1 MNLFQLPN
9 TLDEEELFETLLK
22 NKNLTV
28 ERIISTGQTSPADF
42 YYDQPQ
48 DEWVLVLQGEAILSF
63 EHNESKTL
71 IAGDCLLLPAHQ
83 KHRVDYTSSTPPCIW
98 LAIHGDLT

>member
-1 MNLFQLPN
+1 MNLFELPN
-9 TLDEEELFETLLK
+9 TLNKEELFETLLK

-28 ERIISTGQTSPADF
+28 ERIISAGQTSPADF
-42 YYDQPQ
+42 YYNQPQ

-63 EHNESKTL
+63 EHSVSKTL

>member
-9 TLDEEELFETLLK
+9 TLNKEELFETLLK

-63 EHNESKTL
+63 EHNKSKVL
-71 IAGDCLLLPAHQ
+71 VAGDCLLLPAHQ

>member
-9 TLDEEELFETLLK
+9 TLSKEELFETILK
-22 NKNLTV
+22 NQNLTV
-28 ERIISTGQTSPADF
+28 ERIISTGQKSPTNF

-48 DEWVLVLQGEAILSF
+48 DELVFVLQGEAILTF
-63 EHNESKTL
+63 EYNKSKKL
-71 IAGDCLLLPAHQ
+71 IAGDFLLLPAHQ
-83 KHRVDYTSSTPPCIW
+83 KHRVEYTSSNPPCIW

>member
-9 TLDEEELFETLLK
+9 TLNKEELFETILK
-22 NKNLTV
+22 TQNLTV
-28 ERIISTGQTSPADF
+28 ERIISTGQKSPTNF

-48 DEWVLVLQGEAILSF
+48 DELVFILQGEARLSF
-63 EHNESKTL
+63 EDNKTKNL
-71 IAGDCLLLPAHQ
+71 IAGDFLLLPAHQ
-83 KHRVDYTSSTPPCIW
+83 KHRVDYTSNDPPCIW

>member
-9 TLDEEELFETLLK
+9 TLNKEELFETILK
-22 NKNLTV
+22 NQNLTV
-28 ERIISTGQTSPADF
+28 ERIISTGQTSPAGF

-63 EHNESKTL
+63 EDNKAIKL
-71 IAGDCLLLPAHQ
+71 IAGDFFLLSAHQ
-83 KHRVDYTSSTPPCIW
+83 KHRVDYTSSEPPCIW
-98 LAIHGDLT
+98 LAIHGNLT